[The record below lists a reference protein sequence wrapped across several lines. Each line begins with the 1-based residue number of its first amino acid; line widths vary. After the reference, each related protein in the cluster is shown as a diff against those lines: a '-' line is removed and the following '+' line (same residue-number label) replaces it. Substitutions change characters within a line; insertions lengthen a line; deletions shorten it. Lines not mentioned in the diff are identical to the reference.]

1 MDILLSIIVLA
12 VVVAEVRDMLAAA
25 RDEGLPFG
33 LRAGCIVAD
42 GVIMTVATRLL
53 WPA

>member
-1 MDILLSIIVLA
+1 MDILLKLA
-12 VVVAEVRDMLAAA
+12 VIAIVVAEVRDMVAAA
-25 RDEGLPFG
+25 RDDGMPFG